1 VSSIVRA
8 ELAQGDARAA
18 DVAQR
23 VLVRLHLE
31 LGGLIGAAGF
41 DVLVARSLVLA
52 GRVHSVLAQITA
64 GSGGTVVGLEALG
77 DGAAADAAAISIVA
91 HFIELL
97 SVLVGEDLAMR
108 LVRNVWPAAAE
119 EEEQ

>member
-1 VSSIVRA
+1 
-8 ELAQGDARAA
+8 
-18 DVAQR
+18 
-23 VLVRLHLE
+23 VRLHLE

-52 GRVHSVLAQITA
+52 SRGHPVLAGISA
-64 GSGGTVVGLEALG
+64 GSGGTLLGLEALG
-77 DGAAADAAAISIVA
+77 DRAAAEEAAISIVA

-97 SVLVGEDLAMR
+97 SVLIGEDLALR